1 MINLFLN
8 YSQIITDILR
18 PNGTDGPLME
28 PPELSG
34 SSFSDWIAFFWQN
47 LYPFI
52 IWILAMVWVS
62 YITFYNSRV
71 FGFIVS
77 RIVNRF
83 FVKNGYFNIGSF
95 SLATISGK
103 IMFRDFVYVNEDYSI
118 RIQDGWY

>member
-1 MINLFLN
+1 
-8 YSQIITDILR
+8 
-18 PNGTDGPLME
+18 
-28 PPELSG
+28 
-34 SSFSDWIAFFWQN
+34 
-47 LYPFI
+47 
-52 IWILAMVWVS
+52 MVWVS

-83 FVKNGYFNIGSF
+83 FIKNGYFKIGSF

-118 RIQDGWY
+118 RIQDGWYVLTTDLINYSFIDKLIIDFI

>member
-1 MINLFLN
+1 
-8 YSQIITDILR
+8 
-18 PNGTDGPLME
+18 ME

-118 RIQDGWY
+118 RIQDGWYVLTTDLINYSFIDKLIIDFI